1 MRRRQTLS
9 EGWFVK
15 QLDGGGTHV
24 AQLAREAFA
33 PKAGWLAILGVAA
46 ALGFLGLPQGWLQ
59 GGFMFGSFLNI
70 IAVAPAIIYW
80 VSLRPRLLPYS
91 SRNRPRGP
99 QGGW

>member
-1 MRRRQTLS
+1 MPAIIEHTLHAADFDFRVRVYPGETPNGS
-9 EGWFVK
+9 V
-15 QLDGGGTHV
+15 LV
-24 AQLAREAFA
+24 
-33 PKAGWLAILGVAA
+33 WLHG
-46 ALGFLGLPQGWLQ
+46 

-91 SRNRPRGP
+91 AGNRPRGP